1 MNKAT
6 KITVFALCSI
16 MITAVISQTALAAPQ
31 QSLKAKDKA
40 AKAKYQQV
48 RAQYQKEVKT
58 YKNTRQ
64 SLIKAKE
71 RYRKLKNAK
80 NKKALEDQ
88 SRAFLE
94 KAIKSLIKKL
104 ESVKTW
110 VENKH
115 GLTDTEKEVI
125 ISDINNDIEWLNNRL
140 PKIQNATPTQIKEE
154 AKKIREYWK
163 NHKIKIKKITGKT
176 LSHRIAYVI
185 KKAETFSGKIEGR
198 IEALNSNGVDTTN
211 LEVWLGDFN
220 KKLEI
225 AKEKYEAAKNS
236 FQSISSLSN
245 TNNLFSEGHK
255 FLKEA
260 DQYLREAH
268 KILVKIV
275 KEMKNIANNQ

>member
-6 KITVFALCSI
+6 KIIVFALCSI
-16 MITAVISQTALAAPQ
+16 MITASIAPTAFAAP

-40 AKAKYQQV
+40 AKEKYQQV
-48 RAQYQKEVKT
+48 RTQYQKEVKA

-64 SLIKAKE
+64 SLINAKE
-71 RYRKLKNAK
+71 KYRKFKNTE

-88 SRAFLE
+88 SRVFLE
-94 KAIKSLIKKL
+94 RAIKSLIKKL

-115 GLTDTEKEVI
+115 GLTDAEKQVLI
-125 ISDINNDIEWLNNRL
+125 ADIDNDIEWLSNRL
-140 PKIQNATPTQIKEE
+140 PKIQSATPQQIKEE
-154 AKKIREYWK
+154 AKEIREYWK
-163 NHKIKIKKITGKT
+163 NHKMKIKRIAGKT

-185 KKAETFSGKIEGR
+185 KKAEAFSGKLETR
-198 IEALNSNGVDTTN
+198 IEALKSNGVDTTN
-211 LEVWLGDFN
+211 LEIWLGDFN
-220 KKLEI
+220 KKLEL
-225 AKEKYEAAKNS
+225 AKGKYEAAKNS
-236 FQSISSLSN
+236 FQSISNLSN
-245 TNNLFSEGHK
+245 TNNLFMEGHK

-275 KEMKNIANNQ
+275 KEMKNMANNQ